1 MKSNATR
8 EIYIGL
14 MSGTSLDGVDALAM
28 AWSSET
34 DWEILGEAFVPYDE
48 AISLKILALQHVSND
63 ELAKV
68 YLLANEL
75 ADINA
80 EAVKQV
86 LAIAQLKPEDVTAI
100 GCHGQTLRHAPEMG
114 YTVQTCNW
122 ARLAE
127 LTQIDVVGDIRQR
140 DVAAGGQGAPLVP
153 AFHEGIF
160 SSAQENRVI
169 LNIGGIANIT
179 RLQQDLPVIGF
190 DTGPGNM
197 LMDAWILEHQG
208 LRFDDNGAWAKTGQ
222 VDADLF
228 KQLYATDYFSAPIP
242 KSTGRDLFHLPW
254 LQSQLAIVEA
264 AKSTPILAQ
273 DVQATLL
280 ALTVVSIV
288 NDIKQYAPQTDAVY
302 LCGGG
307 AKSQHLRDELL
318 VALHAYN
325 PKIRMA
331 DTIALGLAEQQVE
344 AAAFAWLAKKCV
356 HRETA
361 NLPLVTGAKG
371 LRVLGAIYPR

>member
-1 MKSNATR
+1 
-8 EIYIGL
+8 
-14 MSGTSLDGVDALAM
+14 
-28 AWSSET
+28 
-34 DWEILGEAFVPYDE
+34 
-48 AISLKILALQHVSND
+48 
-63 ELAKV
+63 
-68 YLLANEL
+68 
-75 ADINA
+75 
-80 EAVKQV
+80 
-86 LAIAQLKPEDVTAI
+86 
-100 GCHGQTLRHAPEMG
+100 
-114 YTVQTCNW
+114 
-122 ARLAE
+122 
-127 LTQIDVVGDIRQR
+127 
-140 DVAAGGQGAPLVP
+140 
-153 AFHEGIF
+153 
-160 SSAQENRVI
+160 
-169 LNIGGIANIT
+169 
-179 RLQQDLPVIGF
+179 
-190 DTGPGNM
+190 
-197 LMDAWILEHQG
+197 

-222 VDADLF
+222 IDADLF

-264 AKSTPILAQ
+264 AKSAPILAQ

-331 DTIALGLAEQQVE
+331 DTIVLGLAEQQVE